1 MQKEYKV
8 YFELYDSIY
17 KQWEIQKFTYYTKK
31 EAIEFIEKNKNSEI
45 IRNISLYETTTKRLN
60 IEEV

>member
-17 KQWEIQKFTYYTKK
+17 KYWKIEKFTYYTKK
-31 EAIEFIEKNKNSEI
+31 EAIEFIEKNKDSEI
-45 IRNISLYETTTKRLN
+45 VRNISLYETTTKKIN
-60 IEEV
+60 IEGV